1 MDIFSLANRSMLERG
16 YNLYKA
22 GAVKKVEK
30 VDDDIYVAK
39 VQGEKLYSVT
49 LKLEHLVSSSCNCA
63 YGKNNRR
70 TLCKHKVA
78 AYFAI
83 FPEVAERCPTIIE
96 ERDLIDVRL
105 SRSLKELIAKRIDR
119 LTVDEMKEIIMD
131 YWFKEELE
139 NQY

>member
-16 YNLYKA
+16 CNLYKA

-30 VDDDIYVAK
+30 VDDCIYVAK
-39 VQGEKLYSVT
+39 VQGEKLYDVT
-49 LKLEHLVSSSCNCA
+49 IKLEHLVSSSCNCA
-63 YGKNNRR
+63 YGKNKRR

-83 FPEVAERCPTIIE
+83 FPEEAERLPIIIK
-96 ERDLIDVRL
+96 ERELIDVMV
-105 SRSLKELIAKRIDR
+105 SRGLKEVIAKQVDR
-119 LTVDEMKEIIMD
+119 LTVDEMKEIIID
-131 YWFKEELE
+131 YWLKEELE